1 MRLRPSSADV
11 GSCEDRI
18 ARREEDDENRGG
30 DKERPQC
37 KGKHLWTAK
46 GACWYLGFV
55 TEAEEEREGKILME
69 GGGNASN
76 IPPRYGTA
84 KKVAEENFSRS

>member
-1 MRLRPSSADV
+1 MRPSSADV

-18 ARREEDDENRGG
+18 TGRAEDDENREG

-55 TEAEEEREGKILME
+55 TEAEGER
-69 GGGNASN
+69 NAQE
-76 IPPRYGTA
+76 
-84 KKVAEENFSRS
+84 KERS